1 MSMLFQKK
9 TSRSRNVSFIS
20 DLVFRESIKFVL
32 KITKIVRK
40 RVLFC
45 FLVFPF
51 VGLPVQ
57 TVQAREQAF
66 EIDYT
71 EIEAV
76 LEEIGIEESG
86 SFEELVLRL
95 LHGDYSMTEL
105 KERLF
110 GEGMGFWKEERT
122 QLLRLFTIAIAAA
135 VFTNFTKSLKQGQ
148 AAETGFFIS
157 YMLIAIGMLSIFT
170 ASKTVAELV
179 LGQILSFMR
188 VLLPAYCVGIAFT
201 TGSMSAAAFYEGSLL
216 AVTAAEMLMQHVI
229 LPLIHLYFLLS
240 LVTYMVKEDFLSRC
254 AGFCSQAAAFLMKTM
269 VAFVVGIGTI
279 QGMLTPAADEL
290 KRSVLMK
297 TAGALP
303 GVGNLLTGVTQTVL
317 SAGVLLRNTVGIAGA
332 IFLIFIAVFPLI
344 RLGLLAV
351 FYYAGAAL
359 LQPVS
364 DKRMLACFS
373 AAGRTHVLL
382 VQMVF
387 YTVLLFLLTILLVAA
402 ALGLT

>member
-1 MSMLFQKK
+1 MSGLFRKK
-9 TSRSRNVSFIS
+9 RNTVPFVSQR
-20 DLVFRESIKFVL
+20 LTL
-32 KITKIVRK
+32 LRK
-40 RVLFC
+40 RRLFLIL
-45 FLVFPF
+45 FFIWMS
-51 VGLPVQ
+51 LPVQ
-57 TVQAREQAF
+57 IAQAKEQAF
-66 EIDYT
+66 DIDYT

-76 LEEIGIEESG
+76 LEEIGVNESG
-86 SFEELVLRL
+86 SFEEVVLRL
-95 LHGDYSMTEL
+95 LRGDYSMTEF
-105 KERLF
+105 KENLF
-110 GEGMGFWKEERT
+110 AEGMGQWKEEKT
-122 QLLRLFTIAIAAA
+122 QLIRLFTIAIAAT

-157 YMLIAIGMLSIFT
+157 YMLIAIGMISVFT

-216 AVTAAEMLMQHVI
+216 AVIAAEMLMKHVI

-254 AGFCSQAAAFLMKTM
+254 AEFCSQAAAFLMKTM
-269 VAFVVGIGTI
+269 VAFVIGIGTI

-290 KRSVLMK
+290 KRSVFMK

-317 SAGVLLRNTVGIAGA
+317 SAGVLLRNTIGIAGA
-332 IFLIFIAVFPLI
+332 IFLILIVLFPLL

-351 FYYAGAAL
+351 LYYAGAAI

-364 DKRMLACFS
+364 DKRMLACFT

-387 YTVLLFLLTILLVAA
+387 YTALLFLLSILLVAA
-402 ALGLT
+402 ALGMT

>member
-1 MSMLFQKK
+1 MSGLFRKK
-9 TSRSRNVSFIS
+9 RNTVPFVSQR
-20 DLVFRESIKFVL
+20 LTL
-32 KITKIVRK
+32 LRK
-40 RVLFC
+40 RRLFLIL
-45 FLVFPF
+45 FFIWMS
-51 VGLPVQ
+51 LPVQ
-57 TVQAREQAF
+57 IAQAKEQAF
-66 EIDYT
+66 DIDYT

-76 LEEIGIEESG
+76 LEEIGVNESG
-86 SFEELVLRL
+86 SFEEVVLRL
-95 LHGDYSMTEL
+95 LRGDYSMTEF
-105 KERLF
+105 KENLF
-110 GEGMGFWKEERT
+110 AEGMGQWKEEKT
-122 QLLRLFTIAIAAA
+122 QLIRLFTIAIAAA

-157 YMLIAIGMLSIFT
+157 YMLIAIGMLSVFT

-216 AVTAAEMLMQHVI
+216 AVIAAEMLMKHVI

-254 AGFCSQAAAFLMKTM
+254 AEFCSQAAAFLMKTM
-269 VAFVVGIGTI
+269 VAFVIGIGTI

-290 KRSVLMK
+290 KRSVFMK

-317 SAGVLLRNTVGIAGA
+317 SAGVLLRNTIGIAGA
-332 IFLIFIAVFPLI
+332 IFLILIVLFPLL

-351 FYYAGAAL
+351 LYYAGAAI

-364 DKRMLACFS
+364 DKRMLACFT

-387 YTVLLFLLTILLVAA
+387 YTALLFLLSILLVAA
-402 ALGLT
+402 ALGMT

>member
-1 MSMLFQKK
+1 M
-9 TSRSRNVSFIS
+9 
-20 DLVFRESIKFVL
+20 
-32 KITKIVRK
+32 
-40 RVLFC
+40 
-45 FLVFPF
+45 
-51 VGLPVQ
+51 Q
-57 TVQAREQAF
+57 TVQAKEQAF
-66 EIDYT
+66 DIDYT

-76 LEEIGIEESG
+76 LEEMGVNEFS

-95 LHGDYSMTEL
+95 LRGDYSIVEF
-105 KERLF
+105 KESLLS
-110 GEGMGFWKEERT
+110 EGMGCLKEEKT
-122 QLLRLFTIAIAAA
+122 QLIRLFTIAIAAA

-157 YMLIAIGMLSIFT
+157 YMLIAIGMLSVFT
-170 ASKTVAELV
+170 ASKVVAELV

-216 AVTAAEMLMQHVI
+216 AVTAAEMLMKYLI

-269 VAFVVGIGTI
+269 VAFVIGIGTI

-290 KRSVLMK
+290 KRSVFMK
-297 TAGALP
+297 TASALP
-303 GVGNLLTGVTQTVL
+303 GVGNLMTGVTQTVL
-317 SAGVLLRNTVGIAGA
+317 SAGVLLRNTIGIAGA
-332 IFLIFIAVFPLI
+332 IFLIFIAAFPLL

-351 FYYAGAAL
+351 LYYVGAAM

-364 DKRMLACFS
+364 DKRMLACFT
-373 AAGRTHVLL
+373 AAGRTHILL
-382 VQMVF
+382 VQVVF
-387 YTVLLFLLTILLVAA
+387 YTTLLFLLSILLVAA
-402 ALGLT
+402 ALGVA

>member
-1 MSMLFQKK
+1 MSGLFQEK
-9 TSRSRNVSFIS
+9 RSTIFFVSQRMKLLQKRMRFW
-20 DLVFRESIKFVL
+20 
-32 KITKIVRK
+32 IVC
-40 RVLFC
+40 LIWMS
-45 FLVFPF
+45 
-51 VGLPVQ
+51 LPTQ
-57 TVQAREQAF
+57 TVQAKEQAF

-76 LEEIGIEESG
+76 LEEIGLNESG

-95 LHGDYSMTEL
+95 LRGDYSMMEFKEKLVTEGLGRL
-105 KERLF
+105 KE
-110 GEGMGFWKEERT
+110 EKT
-122 QLLRLFTIAIAAA
+122 QLIRLFTIAIAAA

-157 YMLIAIGMLSIFT
+157 YMLIAIGMFSGFT
-170 ASKTVAELV
+170 ASKAVAELV
-179 LGQILSFMR
+179 IGQILSFMR

-216 AVTAAEMLMQHVI
+216 AMTAAEMLMQHII

-254 AGFCSQAAAFLMKTM
+254 ATFCSQTASFLMKTM
-269 VAFVVGIGTI
+269 LAFVIGIGTI

-290 KRSVLMK
+290 KRSVFLK

-317 SAGVLLRNTVGIAGA
+317 SAGVLLRNTIGIAGA
-332 IFLIFIAVFPLI
+332 IFLVFIAIFPVL
-344 RLGLLAV
+344 RLGVFAV
-351 FYYAGAAL
+351 LYYVGAAM
-359 LQPVS
+359 LQPIS
-364 DKRMLACFS
+364 DKRMLACFT
-373 AAGRTHVLL
+373 AAGKTHLLL

-387 YTVLLFLLTILLVAA
+387 YTVLLFFLTILLVAA